1 MTQTEALTL
10 ALTLALTAPTEEQ
23 SKQASD
29 LAEHI
34 AVGMSEL
41 EVQRCKKAA
50 LKASEGK

>member
-10 ALTLALTAPTEEQ
+10 ALTLALTASTEERAQ
-23 SKQASD
+23 QASE

-34 AVGMSEL
+34 AVGLSEL
-41 EVQRCKKAA
+41 EVERCKKAA